1 MSKLSLTHFLQ
12 FFIFIALQIFLV
24 QYLVLFNTGFCFIYI
39 AFLLFLPIQ
48 LPPVILLLM
57 GFTTGI
63 TIDTF
68 YDTAGIHAG
77 ACVLLTYV
85 RPYVL
90 RFLTPRDDYDA
101 NDSVNVRLMGWGWFV
116 TYALVLIFLHHLL
129 LFFLELGGFK
139 TIGFTLLKVVAST
152 LYTFTVVVILQLL
165 FFSARRAVR

>member
-1 MSKLSLTHFLQ
+1 MNKLGLSHLVQ
-12 FFIFIALQIFLV
+12 FFIFIALQVFLV
-24 QYLVLFNTGFCFIYI
+24 KYLVLFDTGFCYIYI

-63 TIDTF
+63 TVDTF

-77 ACVLLTYV
+77 ACVLLAYV

-90 RFLTPRDDYDA
+90 RFLTPRDEYDA

-116 TYALVLIFLHHLL
+116 TYTLVLIFLHHLL
-129 LFFLELGGFK
+129 LFFLELGGLK
-139 TIGFTLLKVVAST
+139 VVGFTLLKVVVST
-152 LYTFTVVVILQLL
+152 LYTFTVVVIVQLL
-165 FFSARRAVR
+165 FFSARRVAR

>member
-1 MSKLSLTHFLQ
+1 MSKLGLTHLLQ
-12 FFIFIALQIFLV
+12 FFIFVALQIFLV

-63 TIDTF
+63 TVDTF
-68 YDTAGIHAG
+68 YDSAGINA
-77 ACVLLTYV
+77 ASCVLLAYI

-90 RFLTPRDDYDA
+90 RFLMPRDEYDA
-101 NDSVNVRLMGWGWFV
+101 NDSVNVRLMGWTWFV
-116 TYALVLIFLHHLL
+116 TYALILIFLHHLL
-129 LFFLELGGFK
+129 LFFLELGGLK
-139 TIGFTLLKVVAST
+139 VVGFTLLKVVVST

-165 FFSARRAVR
+165 FFSARRVAR

>member
-1 MSKLSLTHFLQ
+1 MSKLGISHLFQ
-12 FFIFIALQIFLV
+12 FFIFVALQIFLF
-24 QYLVLFNTGFCFIYI
+24 QYLVLFNTAFCFIYV

-48 LPPVILLLM
+48 LPPVILMLM

-77 ACVLLTYV
+77 ACVLLTYI

-101 NDSVNVRLMGWGWFV
+101 NDSVNVNLMGWRWFI
-116 TYALVLIFLHHLL
+116 TYALILIVLHHLL
-129 LFFLELGGFK
+129 LFFLELGGIK
-139 TIGFTLLKVVAST
+139 LVGFTLLKVLASS
-152 LYTFTVVVILQLL
+152 LFTFTVIVILQLL
-165 FFSARRAVR
+165 FFSARRVAR

>member
-1 MSKLSLTHFLQ
+1 MSKLGITHFLQ

-77 ACVLLTYV
+77 ACVLLAYV

-101 NDSVNVRLMGWGWFV
+101 NDSVNVRLMGWAWFI
-116 TYALVLIFLHHLL
+116 TYALILIFLHHLA
-129 LFFLELGGFK
+129 LFFLELGGLK
-139 TIGFTLLKVVAST
+139 VVGYTLLKVVVST

-165 FFSARRAVR
+165 FFSARRVAR

>member
-1 MSKLSLTHFLQ
+1 MSKLGITHFLQ

-85 RPYVL
+85 RPFVL

-116 TYALVLIFLHHLL
+116 TYALVLIFMHHLV

-139 TIGFTLLKVVAST
+139 AVGFTLLKVVTST

>member
-1 MSKLSLTHFLQ
+1 MSKLGISHLLQ
-12 FFIFIALQIFLV
+12 FFIFIIIQIFLIR
-24 QYLVLFNTGFCFIYI
+24 YLVLFNTGFCFIYI

-48 LPPVILLLM
+48 LPAVLLLLI

-77 ACVLLTYV
+77 ACVLLAYI

-90 RFLTPRDDYDA
+90 RFLTPRDDYDV
-101 NDSVNVRLMGWGWFV
+101 NDSVNVRLMGWRWFI

-129 LFFLELGGFK
+129 LFFLELGGIK
-139 TIGFTLLKVVAST
+139 MVGFTMLKVLTST
-152 LYTFTVVVILQLL
+152 FYTFIVIVIVQLL
-165 FFSARRAVR
+165 FFSARRVAR

>member
-24 QYLVLFNTGFCFIYI
+24 QYLMLFNTGFCFIYI

-139 TIGFTLLKVVAST
+139 TVGFTLLKVVAST

>member
-139 TIGFTLLKVVAST
+139 TVGFTLLKVVSST

>member
-12 FFIFIALQIFLV
+12 FFSFIALQIFLV

-139 TIGFTLLKVVAST
+139 TVGFTLLKVVAST

>member
-1 MSKLSLTHFLQ
+1 MSKLSITHFLQ
-12 FFIFIALQIFLV
+12 FFIFVTLQIFLV

-116 TYALVLIFLHHLL
+116 TYALVLIFLHHLV
-129 LFFLELGGFK
+129 LFFLELGGVK
-139 TIGFTLLKVVAST
+139 ALGFTLLKVVAST

>member
-139 TIGFTLLKVVAST
+139 TVGFTLLKVVAST

>member
-1 MSKLSLTHFLQ
+1 MSKLSITHFLQ

-48 LPPVILLLM
+48 LPPVILMLM

-85 RPYVL
+85 RPHVL

-116 TYALVLIFLHHLL
+116 TYALILIFMHHLL

-139 TIGFTLLKVVAST
+139 SVGFTLLKVVAST